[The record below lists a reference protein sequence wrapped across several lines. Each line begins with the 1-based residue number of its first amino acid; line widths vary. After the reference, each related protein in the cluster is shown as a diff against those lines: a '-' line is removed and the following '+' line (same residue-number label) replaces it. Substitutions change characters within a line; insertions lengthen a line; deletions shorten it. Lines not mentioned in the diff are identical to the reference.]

1 MPANPTGHVLPAVP
15 ANGGNYLGKLG
26 TAAHVSL
33 YTTSRHHPYLPPPCH
48 KVELR
53 PVAVHADLR
62 TLFEDACQG
71 VSITPEQ
78 LRREL
83 EENGD
88 IPDLISGALTPKALW
103 LTAQT
108 LALMRYPPESEH
120 LV

>member
-33 YTTSRHHPYLPPPCH
+33 YTAYRHHPYLAPCH